1 MTFAGDEDTVTG
13 VVNIIE
19 IKLALDGG
27 PIFLLQEW
35 GGVGAIIHVHRHLLQ
50 CVGALNVGE
59 LVELLSQADRGSDV
73 NLTEARGKIVE
84 ILVKQMG
91 GESKSLTHEPWF
103 SPVHVERGGARSVAK
118 VHVKALTCP
127 AEVLPV
133 GDVEVCLGD
142 CDKSH
147 KTVDRTETCTEVHRP
162 GGFFGH
168 VDLDIL
174 ETIHLSGDR
183 TNGQRIG
190 LTFALKVIHV
200 FKHRLGCFELH
211 RVEFF
216 SGSEG
221 QFTTNHFIFR
231 LRISADVDLADEG
244 FAAFKNNESD
254 IEPAWSGVGKLS
266 IHPGIRVAARAIVI
280 ENHFLIL
287 AHFGAGI
294 N

>member
-59 LVELLSQADRGSDV
+59 LVELLSQADRGSNV

-142 CDKSH
+142 GDKSH
-147 KTVDRTETCTEVHRP
+147 KTVDRTETCTEVHGS

-168 VDLDIL
+168 VDLDVFV
-174 ETIHLSGDR
+174 TIHLGGDW
-183 TNGQRIG
+183 TNGQGIG

-200 FKHRLGCFELH
+200 LKHGLGCFELH
-211 RVEFF
+211 GVEFIPRR
-216 SGSEG
+216 EG
-221 QFTTNHFIFR
+221 QLTANHFIFR
-231 LRISADVDLADEG
+231 LGIPADVDLADEG
-244 FAAFKNNESD
+244 FTTFRNNEGD
-254 IEPAWSGVGKLS
+254 IEPAWTGVGKLS
-266 IHPGIRVAARAIVI
+266 VHPGVCVAA
-280 ENHFLIL
+280 
-287 AHFGAGI
+287 
-294 N
+294 